1 VRQIAVA
8 IVDMVERNH
17 ALLAAV
23 FVKPGKLRAVRD
35 AYLREQQYDAV
46 QARVWMKHHLHR
58 EKKRKRINR
67 EETVGRAVEPNSGRE
82 ISLSAGDCVEWVTTS
97 HSTKAPV
104 ARQSRRICVHAL

>member
-1 VRQIAVA
+1 MMRALARPYIRLPSPSYRKVRQIAVA

-67 EETVGRAVEPNSGRE
+67 EETVGRSVEPNSGRE
-82 ISLSAGDCVEWVTTS
+82 IRL
-97 HSTKAPV
+97 
-104 ARQSRRICVHAL
+104 